1 MVLEWYWAGTVLLG
15 CVIAGMAMGFPV
27 AFTFLITNIIGTCVF
42 VVRGYETFGEFIT
55 GAMRQIPQVVDNAP
69 QLITSFTLSPIPMF
83 ILMGSLFFHTG
94 LAIRV
99 FDALDKLLGRIPG
112 RLCYLTVVGGSLF
125 STLTGSTMANT
136 AMLGSL
142 LVPEMQRR
150 GYNKRMSMGPILGT
164 GGLAMIIPPSSLGV
178 LLASIAGVDVGAL
191 LIAGIL
197 PGFVLA
203 SLYAGMITLQL
214 VVNPEAAPTYEV
226 EPTTWKE
233 KINQIVVN
241 ILPMGLIVFMVI
253 GFIVLGWATPS
264 ESASFGVVG
273 VVILAA
279 AFRVLNWEA
288 FKTSLIGTI
297 RVVGMVF
304 FILMN
309 STVFSQLLSL
319 SGASRGLVQW
329 ATGFEV
335 APLIILGVMFVV
347 LIMLGMFMDQVSMML
362 ITVPIFYPIAIQLGY
377 DPVWFSLIVL
387 MALEMSA
394 TTPPFG
400 LLLFIMMGMVRGTTL
415 WQVASA
421 AAPFLLCDLILV
433 LILVAVPG
441 LALYLPSLMGN

>member
-1 MVLEWYWAGTVLLG
+1 MAMEWYWAGTILLG
-15 CVIAGMAMGFPV
+15 CVMVGMMMGFPV
-27 AFTFLITNIIGTCVF
+27 AFTFLVTNIIGTCIF
-42 VVRGYETFGEFIT
+42 VVRNYETVGEFF
-55 GAMRQIPQVVDNAP
+55 AEAVNKVPQVVDNAP

-150 GYNKRMSMGPILGT
+150 GYKNHMSMGPILGT

-203 SLYAGMITLQL
+203 ALYAGMITLQL
-214 VVNPEAAPTYEV
+214 AVDPEAAPSYAV
-226 EPTTWKE
+226 EPTSWKE
-233 KINQIVVN
+233 KGYQVVVN
-241 ILPMGLIVFMVI
+241 IMPMGLIVFMVI

-279 AFRVLNWEA
+279 AFRVFTWEA
-288 FKTSLIGTI
+288 FRTSLIGTI

-335 APLIILGVMFVV
+335 PAVVILGVMFLV
-347 LIMLGMFMDQVSMML
+347 LILLGMFMDPVSMML
-362 ITVPIFYPIAIQLGY
+362 ITVPIFYPIATQLGY
-377 DPVWFSLIVL
+377 DPVWFSLVVL

-400 LLLFIMMGMVRGTTL
+400 LLLFIMMGMVKGTTL

-433 LILVAVPG
+433 IILVLLPD
-441 LALYLPSLMGN
+441 LALYLPSLMGD

>member
-1 MVLEWYWAGTVLLG
+1 MVLEWYWAGTILLG

-27 AFTFLITNIIGTCVF
+27 AFTFLVTNIIGTCVF
-42 VVRGYETFGEFIT
+42 VVRNYETVGEFFT
-55 GAMRQIPQVVDNAP
+55 EAYNKIPQVVDNAP

-150 GYNKRMSMGPILGT
+150 GYSKTMSMGPILGT

-178 LLASIAGVDVGAL
+178 LLASIAGVDVGRL

-203 SLYAGMITLQL
+203 LLYAGMITVQL
-214 VVNPEAAPTYEV
+214 IVNPAGAPSYEV
-226 EPTTWKE
+226 EPSTWKE
-233 KINQIVVN
+233 KIYQIVVN
-241 ILPMGLIVFMVI
+241 IMPMGLIVFMVV

-273 VVILAA
+273 VVILAL
-279 AFRVLNWEA
+279 AFRVFTWEA
-288 FKTSLIGTI
+288 FKTSLVGSI

-335 APLIILGVMFVV
+335 AAVVILAVMFIV
-347 LIMLGMFMDQVSMML
+347 LLLLGMFMDPVSMML
-362 ITVPIFYPIAIQLGY
+362 ITVPIFYPIATQLGY

-387 MALEMSA
+387 LALEMSA

-415 WQVASA
+415 WQVAAA

-433 LILVAVPG
+433 IILVLAPG

>member
-1 MVLEWYWAGTVLLG
+1 MVLEWYWAGTILLG
-15 CVIAGMAMGFPV
+15 CIMAGMAMGFPV
-27 AFTFLITNIIGTCVF
+27 AFTFLITNIIGTCIF
-42 VVRGYETFGEFIT
+42 VVRNYDSVGSFFTE
-55 GAMRQIPQVVDNAP
+55 ALNKVPQVVDNAP

-94 LAIRV
+94 LALRV

-112 RLCYLTVVGGSLF
+112 RLCYLTVAGGSLF

-150 GYNKRMSMGPILGT
+150 GYSKTMSMGPILGT

-203 SLYAGMITLQL
+203 GLYASMITLQL
-214 VVNPEAAPTYEV
+214 VINPEGAPSYDV
-226 EPTTWKE
+226 EPTDWKE
-233 KINQIVVN
+233 KVRQVVVN

-279 AFRVLNWEA
+279 AFRVFTWES
-288 FKTSLIGTI
+288 FRTSLIGTI

-329 ATGFEV
+329 ATAFDV
-335 APLIILGVMFVV
+335 APVVILAVMFLV
-347 LIMLGMFMDQVSMML
+347 LIMLGMFMDPVSMML
-362 ITVPIFYPIAIQLGY
+362 ITVPIFYPIASQLGY

-400 LLLFIMMGMVRGTTL
+400 LLLFIMMGMVKGTTL
-415 WQVASA
+415 WQVSIA
-421 AAPFLLCDLILV
+421 AAPYLLCDLILV
-433 LILVAVPG
+433 IILVLVPG
-441 LALYLPSLMGN
+441 LALYLPSFMN